1 MLKRIAAQVSLLIA
15 VAVLAGCAEL
25 GRAPAGKAFELE
37 LQGRI
42 ALRYGTEGGN
52 ARITWRH
59 SAAVDDILITSALGQ
74 GIARITRDGAE
85 TSLITA
91 DGKEYRAADAETLTE
106 SVLGWPLPLA
116 GLPDWVL
123 GRPAQG
129 RPAQLRRD
137 DSGQVSAIA
146 QDGWNIDYLAWREAL
161 PSRINLR
168 HDGVQGRG
176 AIEIRLVIDE
186 LKSGS

>member
-1 MLKRIAAQVSLLIA
+1 MLMRMATRAAMLAA
-15 VAVLAGCAEL
+15 VAVLAACAEL
-25 GRAPAGKAFELE
+25 GRAPTDKAFDLE

-59 SAAVDDILITSALGQ
+59 SAATDDMLITSALGQ
-74 GIARITRDGAE
+74 GIARITRDGTAII
-85 TSLITA
+85 LITA
-91 DGKEYRAADAETLTE
+91 DGKQYRAADAESLTE

-137 DSGQVSAIA
+137 DSGQASTIA
-146 QDGWNIDYLAWREAL
+146 QDGWSIDYLAWHEAL
-161 PSRINLR
+161 PARINLR

-176 AIEIRLVIDE
+176 AIEIRLVIDQIR
-186 LKSGS
+186 SGP

>member
-1 MLKRIAAQVSLLIA
+1 MLKRIAVQVSLLVTI
-15 VAVLAGCAEL
+15 VVLAACAEL

-52 ARITWRH
+52 ARISWRH
-59 SAAVDDILITSALGQ
+59 SVSTDDMLITSALGQ

-85 TSLITA
+85 INLITA
-91 DGKEYRAADAETLTE
+91 DGKEYQAANAETLTE

-123 GRPAQG
+123 GRPGQG

-161 PSRINLR
+161 PARINMR
-168 HDGVQGRG
+168 HDGFQGRG
-176 AIEIRLVIDE
+176 AIEIRLVIDQI
-186 LKSGS
+186 KSGL